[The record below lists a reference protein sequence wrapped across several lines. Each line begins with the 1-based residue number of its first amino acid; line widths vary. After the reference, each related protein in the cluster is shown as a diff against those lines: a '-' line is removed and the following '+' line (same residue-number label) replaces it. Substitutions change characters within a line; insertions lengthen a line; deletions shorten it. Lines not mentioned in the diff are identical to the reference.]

1 MTDFKR
7 HPHPNPLPSRERE
20 RKWGGLPL
28 RERERRDNSRASLF
42 VMPERFY
49 QAATEEGAFFS
60 VIFYFFRFLLSGV
73 IGGLPPSF
81 SVLSSRNP

>member
-20 RKWGGLPL
+20 RRWGGLPL
-28 RERERRDNSRASLF
+28 RKRERRDNSRASLF

-49 QAATEEGAFFS
+49 QAATEE
-60 VIFYFFRFLLSGV
+60 
-73 IGGLPPSF
+73 SF
-81 SVLSSRNP
+81 VSLSSLLYFLFFF